1 MQRQTQMHPHAAV
14 AHSHRHTNTGGA
26 SCAQAG
32 TLPLS
37 LAQPGQPVR
46 VRALRGRDDSRR
58 FLTELGFVEGATVC
72 VVCESGGN
80 LIADV
85 KGSRIALNHQM
96 AGKIMVE

>member
-14 AHSHRHTNTGGA
+14 AHGHRHAHSSQSAHSAAGA
-26 SCAQAG
+26 
-32 TLPLS
+32 LPLS

-46 VRALRGRDDSRR
+46 VRSLRGRDESRR
-58 FLTELGFVEGATVC
+58 FLTELGFCEGAEVS

-85 KGSRIALNHQM
+85 KGSRIALSQQM